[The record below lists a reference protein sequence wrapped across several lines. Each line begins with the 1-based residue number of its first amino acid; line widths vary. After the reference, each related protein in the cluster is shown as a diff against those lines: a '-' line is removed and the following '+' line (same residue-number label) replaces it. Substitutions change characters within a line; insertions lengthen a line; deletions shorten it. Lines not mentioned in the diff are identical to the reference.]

1 MKNQPTR
8 KFTFISFCTTLVF
21 IFLFS
26 LAGCNFISGD
36 SEVSARET
44 QLRKTEM
51 ELMVR
56 ETLQARQ
63 TEPAEQNTP
72 EAQEAPTEDVQA
84 TQDAQASQTAESM
97 QTQAALDAGATETQS
112 AAIEQNA
119 TAEALQQ
126 STAQAEEM
134 SGVIQQLYDD
144 GIIRQVNG
152 AYLRLED
159 FDQSV
164 AKINYLFTYPTNFEA
179 ENFVISSN
187 IEWNSASDKAN
198 WPTSGCGF
206 YYSNSNPD
214 EFTLGET
221 SLRLDGFAVVDRWTK
236 GDAKVLDAN
245 KSSNITVPDG
255 QANLMV
261 VVYEQRVAVYVN
273 GTKVVTA
280 YDGLIEPGLLG
291 FTVISGT
298 NAGFGTRCKFSEID
312 LWIFE

>member
-1 MKNQPTR
+1 
-8 KFTFISFCTTLVF
+8 
-21 IFLFS
+21 
-26 LAGCNFISGD
+26 
-36 SEVSARET
+36 
-44 QLRKTEM
+44 M

-134 SGVIQQLYDD
+134 SGLIQQLYDD
-144 GIIRQVNG
+144 GIIRQVDG